1 VKRRAWLAA
10 WLAAWAAPMAWAQGG
25 APAQQRWKTD
35 LDAFAA
41 ADRQK
46 MPAPG
51 GVLFVGSSSIRL
63 WNGLETAFPD
73 QPLVVRRGF
82 GGSRLSDSADLVHRL
97 VLPYQPR
104 LVLLY
109 AGENDLVEG
118 ATPLEL
124 LGQFVRF
131 VQQVQT
137 ALPATRVAFISIKPS
152 PSRLA
157 LMPAMREAN
166 LLIQTHVLAH
176 ENLDYVD
183 VHTAMLDNDGQPRPE
198 LYVRDRLHLSAEGY
212 GLWRQIV
219 SPHLRP

>member
-1 VKRRAWLAA
+1 MKRRAWLAA
-10 WLAAWAAPMAWAQGG
+10 GLTACLAPLARAQAGT
-25 APAQQRWKTD
+25 PAQQRWKAE

-46 MPAPG
+46 MPTPG

-73 QPLVVRRGF
+73 QPVVIRRGF
-82 GGSRLSDSADLVHRL
+82 GGSRLSDSADLVARL

-118 ATPLEL
+118 AAPQEL
-124 LGQFVRF
+124 LGQFARF
-131 VQQVQT
+131 VQQVQA

-152 PSRLA
+152 PSRQA

-176 ENLDYVD
+176 ENLDFID

-198 LYVRDRLHLSAEGY
+198 LFVRDRLHLSAEGY

-219 SPHLRP
+219 SAHLRP